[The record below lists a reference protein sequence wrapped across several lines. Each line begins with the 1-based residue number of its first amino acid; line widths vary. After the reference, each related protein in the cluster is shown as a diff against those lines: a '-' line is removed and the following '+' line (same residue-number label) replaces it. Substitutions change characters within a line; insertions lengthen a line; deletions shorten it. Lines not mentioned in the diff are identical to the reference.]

1 MANPNTATADQA
13 VEQGDALPAPLSTG
27 VVASYES
34 MLASVPDA
42 GEGGYE
48 RILELIAEAQDPAE
62 LDAAWRSGDLVELAG
77 VPLTVRGI
85 TKAPSDFVGG
95 LPWFL
100 ILDAVNEV
108 TGEKLNVTTG
118 AVSVVAQLV
127 RAHAIGAFPLRVR
140 PVVAER
146 PTARGY
152 YPQHL
157 EVLK

>member
-1 MANPNTATADQA
+1 MANPETQTREREDEQA
-13 VEQGDALPAPLSTG
+13 EVLPAPLSTG

-34 MLASVPDA
+34 MLASIPDA

-48 RILELIAEAQDPAE
+48 RILELIAQADDPAE
-62 LDAAWRSGDLVELAG
+62 LDAAWRTDDLANLAG
-77 VPLTVRGI
+77 IPLTIRSI
-85 TKAPSDFVGG
+85 SKAPSDFQGG

-100 ILDAVNEV
+100 IIDAVNEV
-108 TGEKLNVTTG
+108 TGEKLTVTTG

-127 RAHAIGAFPLRVR
+127 RAFAIGALPLRAR
-140 PVVAER
+140 PVVSER
-146 PTARGY
+146 PTSKGY